1 MRALVR
7 KTDKAGPNDLY
18 NTPNILHELYQVPTD
33 VTGVMSV
40 AACIDITR
48 ADSALVWSP
57 IRSSGIEHP
66 SDRLLFGAVLE
77 QWRSAGFLRQVPER
91 LRWAYGC

>member
-1 MRALVR
+1 MNYEHAENQLQATRVATPYHVPVSVAPHLDFIAPTLRFPAPMRALVR

-40 AACIDITR
+40 AA
-48 ADSALVWSP
+48 ASA
-57 IRSSGIEHP
+57 
-66 SDRLLFGAVLE
+66 
-77 QWRSAGFLRQVPER
+77 
-91 LRWAYGC
+91 